1 MKQEIVHCPVLFFL
15 TATFVELNS
24 HGNFLLFPSAKYY
37 SHYTYRAYHNGKGW
51 NLGWVYWWGKTVQLV
66 IILTCLWSEE
76 ISPFQHWLFFFVLFS
91 LFFLDISA
99 IVWCPVV
106 CDFYFILFFNSI
118 VWLVWVMKVIIMLFF
133 FFNLC
138 FSIKT
143 DWMM

>member
-76 ISPFQHWLFFFVLFS
+76 ISPFQHWFFFCFVF
-91 LFFLDISA
+91 FIFLDISA